1 MVTKVN
7 EKVKKIF
14 IFSQELFY
22 FFSMDNGENKKLVE
36 PDILQYTNYR
46 VFLRDYYEYKKKTST
61 AFSLRFFAEKAGLS
75 SHAHLKLAIDG
86 KRNITKN
93 TVTKLIHGLGLEN
106 QRAAYF
112 ASLVF
117 FNQAQTDADKQ
128 IYYAQLIKASPR
140 SKLHKMDKAQFRIFQ
155 EWHHSAIL
163 EMVGLKDFRPIP
175 DQISK
180 KLRGLVTPAQVTESL
195 NLLLELGLLVKTA
208 NGYRQRDP
216 LITTDD
222 EVQDLMVKMY
232 HLQMLK
238 LSANM
243 LTELPGQERDISA
256 LTFGIKRSDFPNLK
270 KHLQLMRKE
279 LLDFSAKAGEAEDV
293 VQINIQLFPLTRGV

>member
-1 MVTKVN
+1 MET
-7 EKVKKIF
+7 
-14 IFSQELFY
+14 
-22 FFSMDNGENKKLVE
+22 GENRIVE
-36 PDILQYTNYR
+36 PDVLQYTNYR
-46 VFLRDYYEYKKKTST
+46 VYLRDYYEFKKKTVP

-75 SHAHLKLAIDG
+75 SHAHLKLTIDG

-93 TVTKLIHGLGLEN
+93 TVVKLIHGLGLDG

-112 ASLVF
+112 ESLVF

-128 IYYAQLIKASPR
+128 VYYAQLLKASPR
-140 SKLHKMDKAQFRIFQ
+140 SKLHKMDAAQFRIFR

-163 EMVGLKDFRPIP
+163 EMVALKDFRPIP
-175 DQISK
+175 DWISK
-180 KLRGLVTPAQVTESL
+180 RLGGLITPAQVTESL
-195 NLLLELGLLVKTA
+195 KLLVELGLLVKTA

-238 LSANM
+238 LSADM
-243 LTELPGQERDISA
+243 LSALPGSQRDVSA
-256 LTFGIKRSDFPNLK
+256 LTFSIKREDFPNLK

-279 LLDFSAKAGEAEDV
+279 LLDFSAKAGEGEDV
-293 VQINIQLFPLTRGV
+293 VQINIQLYPLTRGV

>member
-1 MVTKVN
+1 MET
-7 EKVKKIF
+7 
-14 IFSQELFY
+14 
-22 FFSMDNGENKKLVE
+22 GENRIVE
-36 PDILQYTNYR
+36 PDVLQYTNYR
-46 VFLRDYYEYKKKTST
+46 VYLRDYYEFKKKTVS

-75 SHAHLKLAIDG
+75 SHAHLKLTIDG

-93 TVTKLIHGLGLEN
+93 TVVKLIHGLGLDG

-112 ASLVF
+112 ESLVF

-128 IYYAQLIKASPR
+128 VYYAQLLKASPR
-140 SKLHKMDKAQFRIFQ
+140 SKLHKMDAAQFRIFR

-163 EMVGLKDFRPIP
+163 EMVALKDFRPIP
-175 DQISK
+175 DWISK
-180 KLRGLVTPAQVTESL
+180 RLGGLITPAQVTESL
-195 NLLLELGLLVKTA
+195 KLLVELGLLVKTA

-238 LSANM
+238 LSADM
-243 LTELPGQERDISA
+243 LSALPGPQRDVSA
-256 LTFGIKRSDFPNLK
+256 LTFSIKREDFPNLK

-279 LLDFSAKAGEAEDV
+279 LLDFSAKAGEGEDV
-293 VQINIQLFPLTRGV
+293 VQINIQLYPLTRGV

>member
-1 MVTKVN
+1 MET
-7 EKVKKIF
+7 
-14 IFSQELFY
+14 
-22 FFSMDNGENKKLVE
+22 GENRIVE
-36 PDILQYTNYR
+36 PDVLQYTNYR
-46 VFLRDYYEYKKKTST
+46 VYLRDYYEYKKKTVP

-75 SHAHLKLAIDG
+75 SHAHLKLTIDG

-93 TVTKLIHGLGLEN
+93 TVVKLIHGLGLDG

-112 ASLVF
+112 ESLVF

-128 IYYAQLIKASPR
+128 VYYAQLLKASPR
-140 SKLHKMDKAQFRIFQ
+140 SKLHKMEKAQFRIFR

-163 EMVGLKDFRPIP
+163 EMVALKDFRPIP
-175 DQISK
+175 DWISK
-180 KLRGLVTPAQVTESL
+180 RLGSLITPAQVTESIK
-195 NLLLELGLLVKTA
+195 LLVELGLLVKTA

-238 LSANM
+238 LSADM
-243 LTELPGQERDISA
+243 LSALPGPQRDVSA
-256 LTFGIKRSDFPNLK
+256 LTFSIKREDFPNLK

-279 LLDFSAKAGEAEDV
+279 LLDFSAKAGEGEDV
-293 VQINIQLFPLTRGV
+293 VQINIQLYPLTRGV

>member
-1 MVTKVN
+1 MET
-7 EKVKKIF
+7 
-14 IFSQELFY
+14 
-22 FFSMDNGENKKLVE
+22 GENHIVE
-36 PDILQYTNYR
+36 PDVLQYTNYR
-46 VFLRDYYEYKKKTST
+46 VYLRDYYEYKKKTVP

-75 SHAHLKLAIDG
+75 SHAHLKLTIDG

-93 TVTKLIHGLGLEN
+93 TVVKLIHGLGLES

-112 ASLVF
+112 ESLVF

-128 IYYAQLIKASPR
+128 VYYAQLLKASPR
-140 SKLHKMDKAQFRIFQ
+140 SKLHKMDNAQFRIFR

-163 EMVGLKDFRPIP
+163 EMVALKDFRPIP
-175 DQISK
+175 DWISK
-180 KLRGLVTPAQVTESL
+180 RLGGLVTPAQVTESL
-195 NLLLELGLLVKTA
+195 KLLVEVGLLVKTA

-222 EVQDLMVKMY
+222 EVQDMMVKMY

-243 LTELPGQERDISA
+243 LSTLPGAQRDVSA
-256 LTFGIKRSDFPNLK
+256 LTFSIRREDFPNLK

-279 LLDFSAKAGEAEDV
+279 LLDFSAKAGDAEEV
-293 VQINIQLFPLTRGV
+293 VQVNIQLYPLTRGV

>member
-1 MVTKVN
+1 MET
-7 EKVKKIF
+7 
-14 IFSQELFY
+14 
-22 FFSMDNGENKKLVE
+22 GENRIVE
-36 PDILQYTNYR
+36 PDVLLYTNYR
-46 VFLRDYYEYKKKTST
+46 VFLRDYYEFKKKTVP

-75 SHAHLKLAIDG
+75 SHAHLKLTIDG

-93 TVTKLIHGLGLEN
+93 TVVKLIHGLGLDG

-112 ASLVF
+112 ESLVF

-128 IYYAQLIKASPR
+128 VYYAQLLKASPR
-140 SKLHKMDKAQFRIFQ
+140 SKLHKMDSAQLRIFR

-163 EMVGLKDFRPIP
+163 EMVALKDFRPVP
-175 DQISK
+175 DWIS
-180 KLRGLVTPAQVTESL
+180 LHFV
-195 NLLLELGLLVKTA
+195 ELGLLVKTA

-238 LSANM
+238 LSADM
-243 LTELPGQERDISA
+243 LSALPAAQRDVSA
-256 LTFGIKRSDFPNLK
+256 LTFSIKREDFPNLK

-279 LLDFSAKAGEAEDV
+279 LLDFSAKAGEAEEV
-293 VQINIQLFPLTRGV
+293 VQINIQLYPLTRGV

>member
-1 MVTKVN
+1 MET
-7 EKVKKIF
+7 
-14 IFSQELFY
+14 
-22 FFSMDNGENKKLVE
+22 GENRIVE
-36 PDILQYTNYR
+36 PDVLQYTNYR
-46 VFLRDYYEYKKKTST
+46 VYLRDYYEFKKKTVP

-75 SHAHLKLAIDG
+75 SHAHLKLTIDG

-93 TVTKLIHGLGLEN
+93 TVVKLIHGLGLDG

-112 ASLVF
+112 ESLVF

-128 IYYAQLIKASPR
+128 VYYAQLLKASPR
-140 SKLHKMDKAQFRIFQ
+140 SKLHKMDAAQFRIFR

-163 EMVGLKDFRPIP
+163 EMVALKDFRPIP
-175 DQISK
+175 DWISK
-180 KLRGLVTPAQVTESL
+180 RLGGLITPAQVTESL
-195 NLLLELGLLVKTA
+195 KLLVELGLLVKTA
-208 NGYRQRDP
+208 NGCRQRDP

-238 LSANM
+238 LSADM
-243 LTELPGQERDISA
+243 LSALPGPQRDVSA
-256 LTFGIKRSDFPNLK
+256 LTFSIKREDFPNLK

-279 LLDFSAKAGEAEDV
+279 LLDFSAKAGEGEDV
-293 VQINIQLFPLTRGV
+293 VQINIQLYPLTRGV

>member
-1 MVTKVN
+1 MET
-7 EKVKKIF
+7 
-14 IFSQELFY
+14 
-22 FFSMDNGENKKLVE
+22 GENHIVE
-36 PDILQYTNYR
+36 PDVLQYTNYR
-46 VFLRDYYEYKKKTST
+46 VYLRDYYEFKKKTVP

-75 SHAHLKLAIDG
+75 SHAHLKLTIDG

-93 TVTKLIHGLGLEN
+93 TVVKLIHGLGLQN

-112 ASLVF
+112 ESLVF

-128 IYYAQLIKASPR
+128 VYYAQLLKASPR
-140 SKLHKMDKAQFRIFQ
+140 SKLHKMDAAQFRIFR

-163 EMVGLKDFRPIP
+163 EMVALRDFRPIP
-175 DQISK
+175 DWISK
-180 KLRGLVTPAQVTESL
+180 RLGGLVTPAQVTESL
-195 NLLLELGLLVKTA
+195 KLLVELGLLVKTA
-208 NGYRQRDP
+208 NGFRQRDP

-222 EVQDLMVKMY
+222 EVQDMMVKMY

-238 LSANM
+238 LSATM
-243 LTELPGQERDISA
+243 LSDLPAKQRDVSA
-256 LTFGIKRSDFPNLK
+256 LTFSIRREDFPNLK

-293 VQINIQLFPLTRGV
+293 VQINIQLYPLTRGV

>member
-1 MVTKVN
+1 MET
-7 EKVKKIF
+7 
-14 IFSQELFY
+14 
-22 FFSMDNGENKKLVE
+22 GENHLVE
-36 PDILQYTNYR
+36 PDVLKYTNYR
-46 VFLRDYYEYKKKTST
+46 VYLRDYYEFKKKTVP

-75 SHAHLKLAIDG
+75 SHAHLKLTIDG

-93 TVTKLIHGLGLEN
+93 TVIKLSHGLGLEN

-112 ASLVF
+112 ESLVF

-128 IYYAQLIKASPR
+128 VYYAQLLKASPR
-140 SKLHKMDKAQFRIFQ
+140 SKLHKMDKAQFRIFR

-163 EMVGLKDFRPIP
+163 EMVALKDFRPIP
-175 DQISK
+175 DWISK
-180 KLRGLVTPAQVTESL
+180 RLRGAVTPAQVTESL
-195 NLLLELGLLVKTA
+195 KLLVELGLLVKTA

-243 LTELPGQERDISA
+243 ISDLPAAERDISA
-256 LTFGIKRSDFPNLK
+256 LTFSIRREDFPNLK

-279 LLDFSAKAGEAEDV
+279 LLDFSAKAGEAEEV
-293 VQINIQLFPLTRGV
+293 VQINIQLYPLTRGV

>member
-1 MVTKVN
+1 MET
-7 EKVKKIF
+7 
-14 IFSQELFY
+14 
-22 FFSMDNGENKKLVE
+22 GENHLVE
-36 PDILQYTNYR
+36 PDVLQYTNYR
-46 VFLRDYYEYKKKTST
+46 VYLRDYYEFKKKTVP

-75 SHAHLKLAIDG
+75 SHAHLKLTIDG

-93 TVTKLIHGLGLEN
+93 TVVKLIHGLGLQN

-112 ASLVF
+112 ESLVF

-128 IYYAQLIKASPR
+128 VYYAQLLKASPR
-140 SKLHKMDKAQFRIFQ
+140 SKLHKMEQAQFRIFR

-163 EMVGLKDFRPIP
+163 EMVALKDFRPIP
-175 DQISK
+175 DWISK
-180 KLRGLVTPAQVTESL
+180 RLGGLVTPAQVTESL
-195 NLLLELGLLVKTA
+195 KLLVELGLLVKTA
-208 NGYRQRDP
+208 NGFRQRDP

-222 EVQDLMVKMY
+222 EVQNMMVKMY

-238 LSANM
+238 LSATM
-243 LTELPGQERDISA
+243 LSDLPAKQRDVSA
-256 LTFGIKRSDFPNLK
+256 LTFSIRREDFPNLK

-293 VQINIQLFPLTRGV
+293 VQINIQLYPLTRGV

>member
-1 MVTKVN
+1 
-7 EKVKKIF
+7 
-14 IFSQELFY
+14 
-22 FFSMDNGENKKLVE
+22 MDTGENRIVE
-36 PDILQYTNYR
+36 PDVLQYTNYR
-46 VFLRDYYEYKKKTST
+46 VFLRDYYEFKKKTVP

-75 SHAHLKLAIDG
+75 SHAHLKLTIDG

-93 TVTKLIHGLGLEN
+93 TVVKLIHGLGLES

-112 ASLVF
+112 ESLVF
-117 FNQAQTDADKQ
+117 FNQAQTDADKRV
-128 IYYAQLIKASPR
+128 YYAQLLKSSPR
-140 SKLHKMDKAQFRIFQ
+140 SKLHKMDKAQFRIFR

-163 EMVGLKDFRPIP
+163 EMVALKDFRPIP
-175 DQISK
+175 DWISK
-180 KLRGLVTPAQVTESL
+180 RLGGLVTPAQVTESL
-195 NLLLELGLLVKTA
+195 KLLVEVGLLVKTA

-238 LSANM
+238 LSADM
-243 LTELPGQERDISA
+243 LSTLPGAQRDVSA
-256 LTFGIKRSDFPNLK
+256 LTFSIKREDFPNLK

-279 LLDFSAKAGEAEDV
+279 LLDFSAKAGEAEEV
-293 VQINIQLFPLTRGV
+293 VQVNIQLYPLTRGV

>member
-1 MVTKVN
+1 MET
-7 EKVKKIF
+7 
-14 IFSQELFY
+14 
-22 FFSMDNGENKKLVE
+22 GENHIVE
-36 PDILQYTNYR
+36 PDVLKYTNYR
-46 VFLRDYYEYKKKTST
+46 VYLRDYYEFKKKTVP

-75 SHAHLKLAIDG
+75 SHAHLKLTIDG

-93 TVTKLIHGLGLEN
+93 TVVKLIHGLGLEN

-112 ASLVF
+112 ESLVF

-128 IYYAQLIKASPR
+128 VYYAQLLKASPR
-140 SKLHKMDKAQFRIFQ
+140 SKLHKMDKAQFRIFR

-163 EMVGLKDFRPIP
+163 EMVTLKDFRPIP
-175 DQISK
+175 DWISK
-180 KLRGLVTPAQVTESL
+180 RLHGAVTPAQVTESL
-195 NLLLELGLLVKTA
+195 KLLVELGLLVKTA

-243 LTELPGQERDISA
+243 LSDLPAAERDVSA
-256 LTFGIKRSDFPNLK
+256 LTFCIRREDFPNLK

-293 VQINIQLFPLTRGV
+293 VQINIQLYPLTRGV

>member
-1 MVTKVN
+1 MET
-7 EKVKKIF
+7 
-14 IFSQELFY
+14 
-22 FFSMDNGENKKLVE
+22 GENRIVE
-36 PDILQYTNYR
+36 PDVLQYTNYR
-46 VFLRDYYEYKKKTST
+46 VYLRDYYEFKKKTVP

-75 SHAHLKLAIDG
+75 SHAHLKLTIDG

-93 TVTKLIHGLGLEN
+93 TVVKLIHGLGLDG

-112 ASLVF
+112 ESLVF

-128 IYYAQLIKASPR
+128 VYYAQLLKASPR
-140 SKLHKMDKAQFRIFQ
+140 SKLHKMEKAQFRIFR

-163 EMVGLKDFRPIP
+163 EMVALKDFRPIP
-175 DQISK
+175 DWISK
-180 KLRGLVTPAQVTESL
+180 RLGGLITPAQVTESL
-195 NLLLELGLLVKTA
+195 KLLVELGLLVKTA

-222 EVQDLMVKMY
+222 EVQDMMVKMY

-238 LSANM
+238 LSADM
-243 LTELPGQERDISA
+243 LSALPGPQRDISA
-256 LTFGIKRSDFPNLK
+256 LTFSIKREDFPNLK

-279 LLDFSAKAGEAEDV
+279 LLDFSAKAGEGEDV
-293 VQINIQLFPLTRGV
+293 VQINIQLYPLTRGV

>member
-1 MVTKVN
+1 MEN
-7 EKVKKIF
+7 EEVR
-14 IFSQELFY
+14 
-22 FFSMDNGENKKLVE
+22 KLVE
-36 PDILQYTNYR
+36 PDVLQYTNYR
-46 VFLRDYYEYKKKTST
+46 VYLRDYYEYKKKTVS

-112 ASLVF
+112 ESLVF
-117 FNQAQTDADKQ
+117 FNQATTDEDKK
-128 IYYAQLIKASPR
+128 IYYAQLVKASPR
-140 SKLHKMDKAQFRIFQ
+140 SKLHKMDKAQLRIFK

-175 DQISK
+175 EQISK
-180 KLRGLVTPAQVTESL
+180 RLRGLVTPAQVTESL
-195 NLLLELGLLVKTA
+195 NLLLEMGLLVKTA
-208 NGYRQRDP
+208 NGYRQSNP

-222 EVQDLMVKMY
+222 EVQDIMVKMY
-232 HLQMLK
+232 HNQMLS
-238 LSANM
+238 LSTRM
-243 LTELPGQERDISA
+243 LNDLPGEERDISA
-256 LTFGIKRSDFPNLK
+256 LTFGIKRSDFANLK

-279 LLDFSAKAGEAEDV
+279 LLDFSAKAGEAEEV
-293 VQINIQLFPLTRGV
+293 VQINLQLFPLTRGV

>member
-1 MVTKVN
+1 M
-7 EKVKKIF
+7 E
-14 IFSQELFY
+14 
-22 FFSMDNGENKKLVE
+22 NGEKKNLVE
-36 PDILQYTNYR
+36 PDVLQYTNYR
-46 VFLRDYYEYKKKTST
+46 VYLRDYYEFKKKTTS

-93 TVTKLIHGLGLEN
+93 TATKLIHGLGLEN

-112 ASLVF
+112 ESLVF
-117 FNQAQTDADKQ
+117 FNQATSDEDKK

-140 SKLHKMDKAQFRIFQ
+140 SKLHKMDKAQLRIFK

-180 KLRGLVTPAQVTESL
+180 RLRGLVTPAQVTESL
-195 NLLLELGLLVKTA
+195 KLLLDLGLLVKTA
-208 NGYRQRDP
+208 NGYRQSNP

-222 EVQDLMVKMY
+222 EVQDVVVKMY
-232 HLQMLK
+232 HNQMLA
-238 LSANM
+238 LSGKM
-243 LTELPGQERDISA
+243 LNDLPGNERDVSA
-256 LTFGIKRSDFPNLK
+256 LTFGIKRSDFANLK

-279 LLDFSAKAGEAEDV
+279 LLDFSAKAGEAEEV

>member
-1 MVTKVN
+1 MET
-7 EKVKKIF
+7 
-14 IFSQELFY
+14 
-22 FFSMDNGENKKLVE
+22 GENRIVE
-36 PDILQYTNYR
+36 PDVLQYTNYR
-46 VFLRDYYEYKKKTST
+46 VYLRDYYEFKKKTVP

-75 SHAHLKLAIDG
+75 SHAHLKLTIDG

-93 TVTKLIHGLGLEN
+93 TVVKLIHGLGLDG

-112 ASLVF
+112 ESLVF

-128 IYYAQLIKASPR
+128 VYYAQLLKASPR
-140 SKLHKMDKAQFRIFQ
+140 SKLHKMDAAQFRIFR

-163 EMVGLKDFRPIP
+163 EMVALKDFRPIP
-175 DQISK
+175 DWISK
-180 KLRGLVTPAQVTESL
+180 RLGGLITPAQVTESL
-195 NLLLELGLLVKTA
+195 KLLVELGLLVKTA

-238 LSANM
+238 LSADM
-243 LTELPGQERDISA
+243 LSVLPGPQRDVSA
-256 LTFGIKRSDFPNLK
+256 LTFSIKREDFPNLK

-279 LLDFSAKAGEAEDV
+279 LLDFSAKAGEGEDV
-293 VQINIQLFPLTRGV
+293 VQINIQLYPLTRGV

>member
-1 MVTKVN
+1 
-7 EKVKKIF
+7 
-14 IFSQELFY
+14 
-22 FFSMDNGENKKLVE
+22 MDTGENRIVE
-36 PDILQYTNYR
+36 PDVLQYTNYR
-46 VFLRDYYEYKKKTST
+46 VYLRDYYEYKKKTVP

-75 SHAHLKLAIDG
+75 SHAHLKLTIDG

-93 TVTKLIHGLGLEN
+93 TVVKLIHGLGLES

-112 ASLVF
+112 ESLVF

-128 IYYAQLIKASPR
+128 VYYAQLLKASPR
-140 SKLHKMDKAQFRIFQ
+140 SKLHKMDKAQFRIFR

-163 EMVGLKDFRPIP
+163 EMVALKDFRPIP
-175 DQISK
+175 DWISK
-180 KLRGLVTPAQVTESL
+180 RLGGLVTPAQVTESL
-195 NLLLELGLLVKTA
+195 KLLVEVGLLVKTA
-208 NGYRQRDP
+208 NGFRQRDP

-243 LTELPGQERDISA
+243 LSALPGEQRDVSA
-256 LTFGIKRSDFPNLK
+256 LTFSIKRDDFPNLK

-279 LLDFSAKAGEAEDV
+279 LLDFSAKAGEAEEV
-293 VQINIQLFPLTRGV
+293 VQVNIQLYPLTRGV

>member
-1 MVTKVN
+1 MEN
-7 EKVKKIF
+7 EEVR
-14 IFSQELFY
+14 
-22 FFSMDNGENKKLVE
+22 KLVE
-36 PDILQYTNYR
+36 PDVLQYTNYR
-46 VFLRDYYEYKKKTST
+46 VYLRDYYEYKKKTVS

-112 ASLVF
+112 ESLVF
-117 FNQAQTDADKQ
+117 FNQAQTDEDKK

-140 SKLHKMDKAQFRIFQ
+140 SKLHKMDKAQLRIFK

-175 DQISK
+175 EQISK
-180 KLRGLVTPAQVTESL
+180 RLRGLVTPSQVTESL
-195 NLLLELGLLVKTA
+195 NLLLEMGLLVKTA
-208 NGYRQRDP
+208 NGYRQSNP

-222 EVQDLMVKMY
+222 EVQDMMVKLY
-232 HLQMLK
+232 HFQMLK
-238 LSANM
+238 LSADM
-243 LTELPGQERDISA
+243 LSELPGEERDVSA
-256 LTFGIKRSDFPNLK
+256 LTFGIKRSDFANLK

-279 LLDFSAKAGEAEDV
+279 LLDFSAKAGEAEEV
-293 VQINIQLFPLTRGV
+293 VQINLQLFPLTRGV

>member
-1 MVTKVN
+1 M
-7 EKVKKIF
+7 E
-14 IFSQELFY
+14 
-22 FFSMDNGENKKLVE
+22 NGKENILVE
-36 PDILQYTNYR
+36 PDVLQYTNYR
-46 VFLRDYYEYKKKTST
+46 VYLRDYYEYKKKTT
-61 AFSLRFFAEKAGLS
+61 AAFSLRFFAEKAGLS

-93 TVTKLIHGLGLEN
+93 TATKLIHGLGLEN

-112 ASLVF
+112 ESLVF
-117 FNQAQTDADKQ
+117 FNQATTDEDKK

-140 SKLHKMDKAQFRIFQ
+140 SRLHKMDKAQLRIFK

-180 KLRGLVTPAQVTESL
+180 RLRGLITPAQVTESL

-208 NGYRQRDP
+208 NGYRQSNP

-222 EVQDLMVKMY
+222 EVQDVVVKMY
-232 HLQMLK
+232 HNQMLS
-238 LSANM
+238 LSNKM
-243 LTELPGQERDISA
+243 LNDLPGAERDVSS
-256 LTFGIKRSDFPNLK
+256 LTFGIKRSDFVNLK

-279 LLDFSAKAGEAEDV
+279 LLDFSAKAGEAEEV

>member
-1 MVTKVN
+1 MET
-7 EKVKKIF
+7 
-14 IFSQELFY
+14 
-22 FFSMDNGENKKLVE
+22 GENRIVE
-36 PDILQYTNYR
+36 PDVLQYTNYR
-46 VFLRDYYEYKKKTST
+46 VYLRDYYEFKKKTVP

-75 SHAHLKLAIDG
+75 SHAHLKLTIDG

-93 TVTKLIHGLGLEN
+93 TVVKLIHGLGLDG

-112 ASLVF
+112 ESLVF

-128 IYYAQLIKASPR
+128 VYYAQLLKASPR
-140 SKLHKMDKAQFRIFQ
+140 SKLHKMDAAQFRIFR

-163 EMVGLKDFRPIP
+163 EMVALKDFRPIP
-175 DQISK
+175 DWISK
-180 KLRGLVTPAQVTESL
+180 RLGGLITPVQVTESL
-195 NLLLELGLLVKTA
+195 KLLVELGLLVKTA

-222 EVQDLMVKMY
+222 EVQDMMVKMY

-238 LSANM
+238 LSADM
-243 LTELPGQERDISA
+243 LSALPGPQRDISA
-256 LTFGIKRSDFPNLK
+256 LTFSIKREDFPNLK

-279 LLDFSAKAGEAEDV
+279 LLDFSAKAGEGEDV
-293 VQINIQLFPLTRGV
+293 VQINIQLYPLTRGV

>member
-1 MVTKVN
+1 MET
-7 EKVKKIF
+7 
-14 IFSQELFY
+14 
-22 FFSMDNGENKKLVE
+22 GENHIVE
-36 PDILQYTNYR
+36 PDVLQYTNYR
-46 VFLRDYYEYKKKTST
+46 VYLRDYYEYKKKTVP

-75 SHAHLKLAIDG
+75 SHAHLKLTIDG

-93 TVTKLIHGLGLEN
+93 TVVKLIHGLGLDG

-112 ASLVF
+112 ESLVF

-128 IYYAQLIKASPR
+128 VYYAQLLKASPR
-140 SKLHKMDKAQFRIFQ
+140 SKLHKMDKAQFRIFR

-163 EMVGLKDFRPIP
+163 EMVALKDFRPIP
-175 DQISK
+175 DWISRR
-180 KLRGLVTPAQVTESL
+180 LGGLVTPAQVTESL
-195 NLLLELGLLVKTA
+195 KLLVEVGLLVKTA
-208 NGYRQRDP
+208 NGFRQRDP

-238 LSANM
+238 LSASM
-243 LTELPGQERDISA
+243 LSALPGAQRDVSA
-256 LTFGIKRSDFPNLK
+256 LTFSIKREDFPNLK

-279 LLDFSAKAGEAEDV
+279 LLDFSAKAGEAEEV
-293 VQINIQLFPLTRGV
+293 VQVNIQLYPLTRGV

>member
-1 MVTKVN
+1 M
-7 EKVKKIF
+7 E
-14 IFSQELFY
+14 
-22 FFSMDNGENKKLVE
+22 NGKENVLVE
-36 PDILQYTNYR
+36 PDVLQYTNYR
-46 VFLRDYYEYKKKTST
+46 VYLRDYYEYKKKTT
-61 AFSLRFFAEKAGLS
+61 AAFSLRFFAEKAGLS

-93 TVTKLIHGLGLEN
+93 TATKLIHGLGLEN

-112 ASLVF
+112 ESLVF
-117 FNQAQTDADKQ
+117 FNQATTDEDKK

-140 SKLHKMDKAQFRIFQ
+140 SRLHKMDKAQLRIFK

-180 KLRGLVTPAQVTESL
+180 RLRGLITPAQVTESL

-208 NGYRQRDP
+208 NGYRQSNP

-222 EVQDLMVKMY
+222 EVQDVVVKMY
-232 HLQMLK
+232 HNQMLS
-238 LSANM
+238 LSNKM
-243 LTELPGQERDISA
+243 LNDLPGAERDVSA
-256 LTFGIKRSDFPNLK
+256 LTFGIKRSDFVNLK

-279 LLDFSAKAGEAEDV
+279 LLDFSAKAGEAEEV

>member
-1 MVTKVN
+1 M
-7 EKVKKIF
+7 E
-14 IFSQELFY
+14 
-22 FFSMDNGENKKLVE
+22 NGEKKNLVE
-36 PDILQYTNYR
+36 PDVLQYTNYR
-46 VFLRDYYEYKKKTST
+46 VYLRDYYEFKKKTVS

-93 TVTKLIHGLGLEN
+93 TATKLIHGLGLEN

-112 ASLVF
+112 ESLVF
-117 FNQAQTDADKQ
+117 FNQATTDEDKK
-128 IYYAQLIKASPR
+128 IYYAQLLKASPR
-140 SKLHKMDKAQFRIFQ
+140 SRLHKMDKAQLRIFK

-175 DQISK
+175 DLISK
-180 KLRGLVTPAQVTESL
+180 RLRGLVSPSQVTESL

-208 NGYRQRDP
+208 NGYRQSNP

-222 EVQDLMVKMY
+222 EVQDMMVKLY
-232 HLQMLK
+232 HFQMLK
-238 LSANM
+238 LSSSM
-243 LTELPGQERDISA
+243 LSELPGTERDVSA
-256 LTFGIKRSDFPNLK
+256 LTFGIKRSDFANLK

-293 VQINIQLFPLTRGV
+293 VQVNIQLFPLTRGV

>member
-1 MVTKVN
+1 MEN
-7 EKVKKIF
+7 EEVR
-14 IFSQELFY
+14 
-22 FFSMDNGENKKLVE
+22 KLVE
-36 PDILQYTNYR
+36 PDVLQYTNYR
-46 VFLRDYYEYKKKTST
+46 VYLRDYYEYKKKTVS

-112 ASLVF
+112 ESLVF
-117 FNQAQTDADKQ
+117 FNQAQTDEDKK

-140 SKLHKMDKAQFRIFQ
+140 SKLHKMDKAQLRIFK

-175 DQISK
+175 EQISK
-180 KLRGLVTPAQVTESL
+180 RLRGLVTPAQVTESL
-195 NLLLELGLLVKTA
+195 NLLLEMGLLVKTA
-208 NGYRQRDP
+208 NGYRQSNP

-222 EVQDLMVKMY
+222 EVQDIMVKMY
-232 HLQMLK
+232 HNQMLS
-238 LSANM
+238 LSTRM
-243 LTELPGQERDISA
+243 LNDLPGEERDISA
-256 LTFGIKRSDFPNLK
+256 LTFGIKRSDFANLK

-279 LLDFSAKAGEAEDV
+279 LLDFSAKAGEAEEV
-293 VQINIQLFPLTRGV
+293 VQINLQLFPLTRGV

>member
-1 MVTKVN
+1 MET
-7 EKVKKIF
+7 
-14 IFSQELFY
+14 
-22 FFSMDNGENKKLVE
+22 GENRIVE
-36 PDILQYTNYR
+36 PDVLQYTNYR
-46 VFLRDYYEYKKKTST
+46 VYLRDYYEYKKKTVP

-75 SHAHLKLAIDG
+75 SHAHLKLTIDG

-93 TVTKLIHGLGLEN
+93 TVVKLIHGLGLDG

-112 ASLVF
+112 ESLVF

-128 IYYAQLIKASPR
+128 VYYAQLLKASPR
-140 SKLHKMDKAQFRIFQ
+140 SKLHKMDAAQFRIFR

-163 EMVGLKDFRPIP
+163 EMVALKDFRPIP
-175 DQISK
+175 DWISK
-180 KLRGLVTPAQVTESL
+180 RLGSLITPAQVTESL
-195 NLLLELGLLVKTA
+195 KLLVELGLLVKTA

-222 EVQDLMVKMY
+222 EVQDMMVKMY

-238 LSANM
+238 LSADM
-243 LTELPGQERDISA
+243 LSALPGPQRDVSA
-256 LTFGIKRSDFPNLK
+256 LTFSIKREDFPNLK

-279 LLDFSAKAGEAEDV
+279 LLDFSAKAGEGEDV
-293 VQINIQLFPLTRGV
+293 VQINIQLYPLTRGV